1 MKVCI
6 AEKPSVAREIA
17 NILGAKTKHDGF
29 YEGNGYAVTYTFG
42 HLCSLL
48 EPKDYKPHWKSWD
61 LNNLP
66 MLPERFNTKVTGDSG
81 IKKQFNIVKN
91 LFEKA
96 DVVINC
102 GDAGTEG
109 ELIQRWVINQ
119 CNYKGKVKRL
129 WISSLTEEAIKDG
142 FNNLEASEKYDN
154 LYYAGYSRAI
164 GDWLLGLNATRLYTL
179 KYGGYKQV
187 LSIGRVQTPT
197 LAMLVNR
204 YKEIRDFTPQPY
216 WELQTTYRNT
226 LFNYE
231 DGRFLKKE
239 DGQVLANKVAQ
250 SDFEIVSVTKKKGKE
265 YAPKLFDLTGLQV
278 YCNTKF
284 GFSADD
290 TLKIVQKLY
299 EMKVVTYPR
308 VDTTF
313 LPNDIYPKVHG
324 ILSKLTN
331 YSELI
336 QPLLEKK
343 IKKSKRIFD
352 DKKVTDHHAIIPTG
366 IQNNLQFNQ
375 QQVYDIITKRF
386 IAVFYA
392 DSDVSNTSVIG
403 KAADVPFKTTG
414 KEIINKGWRVVF
426 EKKDII
432 ANKVK
437 QSINNEEITSSKT
450 PRSDKNVLPSFVKG
464 EKGKHEPSFL
474 EKETKP
480 PKNFTEASLLRAME
494 TAGKQ
499 VDDDEMRELM
509 KENGIGRPSTRAS
522 IIETLFRRKYIER
535 KKKLVVPTQ
544 TGIDLIDIID
554 NELLKSAELTG
565 RWEKRLKEIE
575 RGEFSAN
582 TFINNMKK
590 MVDELVYEVR
600 SNTSKKRIS
609 SNVIANETK
618 QSAINKKITPSS
630 HPHHSKNKKQVV
642 GKPCPKCKKG
652 KILIG
657 STAFGCSEYKNNC
670 TLKIPFKIYGK
681 KVSENQIIRL
691 IDKGCTT
698 NLKGFKTENSS
709 VEGLIRF
716 DENFNLK
723 LELKKDIIANKAKQP
738 VNKNEI
744 TSSKMSNND
753 QNKITCPKCKKGTI
767 LKGKTAYGCS
777 NYKTGCSF
785 VFPFSEIKKIANG
798 KPLTKEL
805 VLKIMSN

>member
-17 NILGAKTKHDGF
+17 NILGANTKRDGY

-42 HLCSLL
+42 HLCTLL

-66 MLPERFNTKVTGDSG
+66 MLPERFDTKVTSNDG
-81 IKKQFNIVKN
+81 IKKQFNIVKS
-91 LFEKA
+91 LFDKA
-96 DVVINC
+96 TVVINC

-119 CNYKGKVKRL
+119 AGYKGEVQRL
-129 WISSLTEEAIKDG
+129 WISSLTEEAIKEG
-142 FNNLEASEKYDN
+142 FKNLKPAEHYDN
-154 LYYAGYSRAI
+154 LYYAGFSRAI
-164 GDWLLGLNATRLYTL
+164 GDWLLGLNATRLYTV

-187 LSIGRVQTPT
+187 LSVGRVQTPT

-204 YKEIRDFTPQPY
+204 FKEIQYFKPQPY

-231 DGRFLKKE
+231 DGRFLKQE
-239 DGQVLANKVAQ
+239 DGQVLANKITA

-278 YCNTKF
+278 YCNNKF
-284 GFSADD
+284 GYSADE
-290 TLKIVQKLY
+290 TLKMVQKLY

-313 LPNDIYPKVHG
+313 LPNDVYPKVAG

-331 YSELI
+331 YSALT
-336 QPLLEKK
+336 QPVLNAK
-343 IKKSKRIFD
+343 IPKSKRVFD

-366 IQNNLQFNQ
+366 IQGNLQYNQ
-375 QQVYDIITKRF
+375 QQVYDIIARRF
-386 IAVFYA
+386 IGVFYPE
-392 DSDVSNTSVIG
+392 SEVSNTSVIG

-414 KEIINKGWRVVF
+414 KEIVTKGWRVVF
-426 EKKDII
+426 E
-432 ANKVK
+432 AN
-437 QSINNEEITSSKT
+437 ESKT
-450 PRSDKNVLPSFVKG
+450 KALRQTQHNNKEETKNLPAFVKG
-464 EKGKHEPSFL
+464 EKGTHQPSFL

-480 PKNFTEASLLRAME
+480 PRNFTEASLLRAME
-494 TAGKQ
+494 TAGKK

-535 KKKLVVPTQ
+535 KKKLVIATQ
-544 TGIDLIDIID
+544 TGIDLIDLID

-575 RGEFSAN
+575 RGAFNAG

-600 SNTSKKRIS
+600 ANKSVKRIS
-609 SNVIANETK
+609 SVFEKGNQTK
-618 QSAINKKITPSS
+618 NPKPMKAKTIKSKKE
-630 HPHHSKNKKQVV
+630 VV
-642 GKPCPKCKKG
+642 GKSCPKCKKG
-652 KILIG
+652 TLIKG
-657 STAFGCSEYKNNC
+657 SSAFGCSEYKNNC
-670 TLKIPFKIYGK
+670 NLKIPFEIYGK

-691 IDKGCTT
+691 INKGSTT
-698 NLKGFKTENSS
+698 NLKGFKTATGT
-709 VEGLIRF
+709 VEGLLRF
-716 DENFNLK
+716 DADFGIQFAPK
-723 LELKKDIIANKAKQP
+723 KQP
-738 VNKNEI
+738 VK
-744 TSSKMSNND
+744 TASTTD
-753 QNKITCPKCKKGTI
+753 KISCPKCKKGTL

-777 NYKTGCSF
+777 DYKVGCNF
-785 VFPFSEIKKIANG
+785 IFTFDAIKKIANG
-798 KPLTKEL
+798 KPLTKDL
-805 VLKIMSN
+805 VLDIICK